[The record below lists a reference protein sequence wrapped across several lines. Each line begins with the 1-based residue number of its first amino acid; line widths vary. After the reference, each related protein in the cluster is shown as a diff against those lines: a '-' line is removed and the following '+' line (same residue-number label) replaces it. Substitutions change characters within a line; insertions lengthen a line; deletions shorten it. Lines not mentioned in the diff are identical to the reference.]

1 MARDLYHEL
10 VKQILIEDGWTI
22 TDDPYYIRWKPEW
35 QIDLGAEKIIGA
47 KKENQQIAVE
57 VKSFQRASFSNEFH
71 SILGQYLNYF
81 SALKRT
87 DPNRKL
93 YLAVPE
99 LIWETKFQIEGVLAS
114 LEDYKVKLIIYDID
128 TNKMDKVEQKIE
140 KYNQILTKYITELAD
155 ERNNS
160 LGSEKNYQA
169 IIDKKNNHFQLVRT
183 GWHKNNSLYAILIH
197 LSINAE
203 TGNIWIL
210 QNNTEIDI
218 DIELK
223 EIAAIP
229 KVHFVLA
236 FYPEKARKYSEYAIN

>member
-1 MARDLYHEL
+1 
-10 VKQILIEDGWTI
+10 
-22 TDDPYYIRWKPEW
+22 
-35 QIDLGAEKIIGA
+35 
-47 KKENQQIAVE
+47 
-57 VKSFQRASFSNEFH
+57 
-71 SILGQYLNYF
+71 
-81 SALKRT
+81 
-87 DPNRKL
+87 
-93 YLAVPE
+93 
-99 LIWETKFQIEGVLAS
+99 
-114 LEDYKVKLIIYDID
+114 
-128 TNKMDKVEQKIE
+128 MDKVEQKIE